1 MGAQATR
8 PGVVPP
14 RWVNDAYVQN
24 LIGIEGLV
32 AAVADDPAHRLG
44 VQHLG
49 QPHPGGGAAAIVL
62 GANQANR
69 CPAQRLREP
78 AVVFALFALHVS

>member
-1 MGAQATR
+1 MVR
-8 PGVVPP
+8 P
-14 RWVNDAYVQN
+14 RWVNDAHVQN

-32 AAVADDPAHRLG
+32 AAVADDPAHCRG

-49 QPHPGGGAAAIVL
+49 QPHPGGGTAAIVL

-69 CPAQRLREP
+69 FTAQRLREP